1 VTGRRK
7 RTLSS
12 TERELWSKVVESV
25 TPLGPR
31 KPEEPQAGPPT
42 IETPP
47 PPGPPPPPGKMPKRA
62 KTFPP
67 PPAPKP
73 QIPAPPP
80 LAPLEPKLRRRISR
94 GVIAVDARIDLHGL
108 RQDEAHRRLGAFLA
122 GAQASGFKVVLV
134 ITGKG
139 RAGPAEGDL
148 FGPER
153 GVLRRSVPI
162 WLSSP
167 AARGLVVGF
176 ETAQI
181 HHGGSGALYV
191 RIRRGGVWR

>member
-1 VTGRRK
+1 MTGRRK
-7 RTLSS
+7 RTLSL

-25 TPLGPR
+25 TPLVAR
-31 KPEEPQAGPPT
+31 KPEEPQVAPASL
-42 IETPP
+42 ETSP

-62 KTFPP
+62 KTLPSPP
-67 PPAPKP
+67 PPKP

-94 GVIAVDARIDLHGL
+94 GVVAVDARIDLHGL

-139 RAGPAEGDL
+139 RPGPAEGDL